1 MILQESGE
9 MYLETILILSQKQE
23 FVRSIDICEYMNYSK
38 PSISR
43 AMGIL
48 KEDGY
53 IEMDH
58 RGHITLT
65 ESGSEIA
72 NKIYDRHLVLSKF
85 FELIGV
91 SDETATQDACRI
103 EHVLSDET
111 FEALKKHISADYPN
125 AQ

>member
-1 MILQESGE
+1 MVLQESGE

-23 FVRSIDICEYMNYSK
+23 VVRSIDICEYMNYSK

-43 AMGIL
+43 AMGLL
-48 KEDGY
+48 KRDGY

-58 RGHITLT
+58 SGHITLT
-65 ESGSEIA
+65 DSGSEIA
-72 NKIYDRHLVLSKF
+72 HKIYDRHLVLSKF

-91 SDETATQDACRI
+91 DDEIATRDACRI

-111 FEALKKHISADYPN
+111 FEALKRHISTDYPD
-125 AQ
+125 A

>member
-1 MILQESGE
+1 MVLQESGE
-9 MYLETILILSQKQE
+9 MYLETILILSERQE
-23 FVRSIDICEYMNYSK
+23 YVRSIDICEYMNYSK

-43 AMGIL
+43 AMGLL

-53 IEMDH
+53 IEVDH
-58 RGHITLT
+58 KGHITLT

-72 NKIYDRHLVLSKF
+72 HKIYDRHLVLSKF

-91 SDETATQDACRI
+91 NDEVAIQDACKI

-111 FEALKKHISADYPN
+111 FEALKKHISIDYPN
-125 AQ
+125 A